1 MLGVQVQGALERA
14 RQRVFAAHAPD
25 VTFTGCG
32 IGLRRRGG
40 CVTDEPAVIAM
51 VTKKLPAGA
60 LSRSRLLPET
70 VEVDGRKWGVDVVEV
85 GPLTLAA
92 RPDPGTAGP
101 DAHGPIT
108 ARFRP
113 LVQGCGV
120 SDLSGPQ
127 NGTGTL
133 GCMVR
138 DTSDNT
144 ICILG
149 SNTVLA
155 QNGLIPHNQRGVIQ
169 PGSAD
174 GGGSSDQVA
183 TMKKYIP
190 FTKSGQNFT
199 DCAIAQI
206 HGVRYSQDVA
216 DNLMKPISATHPA
229 VGMCSFSDAQGLNCF
244 LTPIE
249 PILSALGVEFLP
261 ARPGS
266 PCTMAAQIG
275 MHIEKV
281 ARTSG
286 YTSSTVDALE
296 AQVKVSD
303 PDTGGVLVFAG
314 LIWTQAFHLPGD
326 SGAVVCEGGN
336 GRTFVPPPS
345 SPCPVLAS
353 VGRYFN
359 LPLTKNNALSSKLK
373 NEFLAQS
380 LVGNLIIGLVYNNS
394 QTVINRV
401 KGKQATSVEQ
411 SFAESFYQKYLRLVR
426 SALANPASKTLVV
439 TKGNLNDF
447 QFILSGLSGQ
457 QPGVPAL
464 LKPAET
470 KALQIIYNEVLV
482 HTKGMDFAKMV
493 AYMNEVAVYEK
504 VVKALAKVPTISL
517 TGTVV
522 EDQLK

>member
-1 MLGVQVQGALERA
+1 
-14 RQRVFAAHAPD
+14 
-25 VTFTGCG
+25 
-32 IGLRRRGG
+32 
-40 CVTDEPAVIAM
+40 
-51 VTKKLPAGA
+51 
-60 LSRSRLLPET
+60 
-70 VEVDGRKWGVDVVEV
+70 
-85 GPLTLAA
+85 
-92 RPDPGTAGP
+92 
-101 DAHGPIT
+101 
-108 ARFRP
+108 
-113 LVQGCGV
+113 
-120 SDLSGPQ
+120 
-127 NGTGTL
+127 
-133 GCMVR
+133 
-138 DTSDNT
+138 
-144 ICILG
+144 
-149 SNTVLA
+149 
-155 QNGLIPHNQRGVIQ
+155 
-169 PGSAD
+169 
-174 GGGSSDQVA
+174 
-183 TMKKYIP
+183 
-190 FTKSGQNFT
+190 
-199 DCAIAQI
+199 
-206 HGVRYSQDVA
+206 
-216 DNLMKPISATHPA
+216 
-229 VGMCSFSDAQGLNCF
+229 
-244 LTPIE
+244 
-249 PILSALGVEFLP
+249 
-261 ARPGS
+261 
-266 PCTMAAQIG
+266 
-275 MHIEKV
+275 
-281 ARTSG
+281 
-286 YTSSTVDALE
+286 
-296 AQVKVSD
+296 
-303 PDTGGVLVFAG
+303 
-314 LIWTQAFHLPGD
+314 
-326 SGAVVCEGGN
+326 VVCEGGN

-426 SALANPASKTLVV
+426 SALANPTSKTLVV

-504 VVKALAKVPTISL
+504 VVKALEKVPTISL